1 MIIDTDL
8 EWTLGGK
15 WRTSEEYDTKMNAI
29 GGTMYCVNYSYKK
42 LKIFR
47 TNILVLVIIKKVD

>member
-29 GGTMYCVNYSYKK
+29 GGTMYRVNYSNKK
-42 LKIFR
+42 
-47 TNILVLVIIKKVD
+47 IKDF